1 MTSSPARWALPPKL
15 LVILLFMTQFILII
29 ALGGGVVPTLHS
41 QGYSLVLL
49 IPAAILVVVAVHFV
63 LSAVGKRHPDRCRQC
78 KARSRFHGFG
88 WWPFIYK
95 FDCAECGTQM
105 RFEISG

>member
-1 MTSSPARWALPPKL
+1 MPPSPARWALWPKAV
-15 LVILLFMTQFILII
+15 VILFFMTQFMLII
-29 ALGGGVVPTLHS
+29 ALFGGVVPTLHK

-49 IPAAILVVVAVHFV
+49 VPAGILVVFAAHYV
-63 LSAVGKRHPDRCRQC
+63 LSAIGKRLPVRCRQC
-78 KARSRFHGFG
+78 KSRSHFRGFG